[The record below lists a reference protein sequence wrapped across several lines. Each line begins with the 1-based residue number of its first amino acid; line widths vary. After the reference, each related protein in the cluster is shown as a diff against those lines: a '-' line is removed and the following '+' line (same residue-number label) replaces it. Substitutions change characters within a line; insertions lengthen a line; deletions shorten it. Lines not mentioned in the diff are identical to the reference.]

1 MGNLLPVN
9 EWVDVPYFETNAV
22 LTGGPDCPDNIPI
35 QALLNRTEWLKNQVD
50 KTMPSLRAN
59 DALPVLDIGVI
70 WHDSY
75 GLMAWSAAAAMYKQ
89 VRTATAGGTANA
101 ITADIYPQPLNLDA
115 LNGLVIHVRAA
126 AANTDAA
133 TLKIG
138 ALAAVAIVKGANAVL
153 VPGDIAGAGHWLTLQ
168 YDKTLNKFVLLNPA
182 TGISS
187 GFPEVSSVPAQKI
200 APLIIVTQPHTRMM
214 IWSGAQYVRAP
225 WHQPCQLFYS
235 YDNPA
240 SISGALPVRADVS
253 YQQSNYP
260 DVVARLGLSGS
271 GTFSLVEARGEF
283 LRVLDNGRD
292 VDPWRQVGSA
302 QAMQTQ
308 AHKHIYAMGETYPGA
323 LFGRSTTKNYRG
335 TSGGTDFDN
344 FLEFTNDGT
353 TYNDTSPNSNG
364 VIGEENRPR
373 NVAFPLWMTI

>member
-50 KTMPSLRAN
+50 KTMPSLRVN
-59 DALPVLDIGVI
+59 DALPELDIGVI

-187 GFPEVSSVPAQKI
+187 GLPEVSSVPAQKI

-253 YQQSNYP
+253 YSQANYP
-260 DVVARLGLSGS
+260 DVVARLGLSGV

-283 LRVLDNGRD
+283 IRVLDNGLSI
-292 VDPWRQVGSA
+292 DPGRVLRSFQYEDIKSHRHLNGFMDDS
-302 QAMQTQ
+302 
-308 AHKHIYAMGETYPGA
+308 YA
-323 LFGRSTTKNYRG
+323 SG
-335 TSGGTDFDN
+335 TSGHVYGESSEDLPGLAEGRASTDTGALSN
-344 FLEFTNDGT
+344 NRQGYTSFTGGMET
-353 TYNDTSPNSNG
+353 
-364 VIGEENRPR
+364 RPR
-373 NVAFPLWMTI
+373 NIAFPLWMTI